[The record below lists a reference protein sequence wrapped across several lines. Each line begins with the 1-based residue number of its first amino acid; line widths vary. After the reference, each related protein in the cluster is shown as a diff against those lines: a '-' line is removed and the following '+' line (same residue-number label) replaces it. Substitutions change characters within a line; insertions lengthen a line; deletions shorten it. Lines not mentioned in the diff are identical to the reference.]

1 MTLTKADI
9 AKSVMEQVR
18 FRRRYK
24 GAQQFLFPELDCTF
38 LGHKRTT
45 EIIDA
50 LFEKIKE
57 TLAKGEDVRIS
68 GFGKFQVKFKWARKG
83 RNPKTGEN
91 IILRSRRT
99 VTFRCSPRLR
109 QKINSPDQDQDT
121 KTT

>member
-1 MTLTKADI
+1 MTLNKADI
-9 AKSVMEQVR
+9 TKSVMEQVR
-18 FRRRYK
+18 FRSRHK
-24 GAQQFLFPELDCTF
+24 GTQQFLFPELDCTF
-38 LGHKRTT
+38 LSHKRTT